1 MPASRSLRTQELII
15 VKIASAQLSIS
26 DSLVPVEISIAESVY
41 TTLPNDRVADNG
53 PAPNARTAAVPT
65 SVTRVVTVN
74 KLIQLFV
81 LPTAPAAS
89 LS

>member
-15 VKIASAQLSIS
+15 VKIASAELSMP
-26 DSLVPVEISIAESVY
+26 DSLVPIEIQITESVCP
-41 TTLPNDRVADNG
+41 TLPNDHVADNR
-53 PAPNARTAAVPT
+53 PASSARTAAVPT
-65 SVTRVVTVN
+65 SVTRVVTIN